1 LKNIGGK
8 KVRNEKSKRRGKGM
22 IGRYSSSEQ
31 LTLPIFEP
39 HHGVKIPSTRYQGSK
54 AKLVGWIWENIK
66 DLDFSNA
73 IDVFGGTG
81 VVGYFLKQKGK
92 QVYYNDYLMSNYYI
106 GLALIENN
114 NVKLSKREAE
124 KLLTEDS
131 NYEYCYFIRD
141 TFKDIYY
148 TDEENKWLDI
158 VVQNIRRMD
167 DLYKKALA
175 YYALFQAC
183 LVKRPFNL
191 FHRRNLY
198 LRFAD
203 VKRTFGN
210 KVTWDRPFEEHFV
223 DFVNEIN
230 YLVYD
235 NGKEN
240 KAYNLDVF
248 EIEGDIDLVYIDPP
262 YTSSKGVSVD
272 YLSFYHFLEGLADYE
287 NWKSKIN
294 YRTINKR
301 FYKNNNPW
309 NNKNKIRRKFKELF
323 EKFKDSILVISY
335 RSDGIPSIEQIV
347 SDVKTFKKRVRV
359 YTFENYKYVLSNGR
373 TSEILIVGE

>member
-1 LKNIGGK
+1 MVRRHKLKL
-8 KVRNEKSKRRGKGM
+8 
-22 IGRYSSSEQ
+22 YEQ
-31 LTLPIFEP
+31 LTLPIYEP
-39 HHGVKIPSTRYQGSK
+39 HYEVKIPSTRYQGSK

-66 DLDFSNA
+66 DLDFSNV
-73 IDVFGGTG
+73 IDIFGGTG

-92 QVYYNDYLMSNYYI
+92 QVYYNDYLKSNYYI

-114 NVKLSKREAE
+114 NTKLSKSDIE
-124 KLLTEDS
+124 KLLVKDPNWEYQHFV
-131 NYEYCYFIRD
+131 YE
-141 TFKDIYY
+141 TFRDIYY

-158 VVQNIRRMD
+158 VVQNIRRINNV
-167 DLYKKALA
+167 YKKALS

-198 LRFAD
+198 IRFAD
-203 VKRTFGN
+203 VKRSFGN
-210 KVTWDRPFEEHFV
+210 KATWDRPFEEHFI
-223 DFVNEIN
+223 DFINEVN

-235 NGKEN
+235 NGKDN

-248 EIEGDIDLVYIDPP
+248 DVEGDFDLIYIDPP

-272 YLSFYHFLEGLADYE
+272 YLNFYHFLEGLADYE
-287 NWKSKIN
+287 NWKDKIN
-294 YRTINKR
+294 FRTINKR

-309 NNKNKIRRKFKELF
+309 NDKHKIRGQFRKLF
-323 EKFKDSILVISY
+323 EKFRDSILVISY

-347 SDVKTFKKRVRV
+347 SDVKLFKKQVRV
-359 YTFENYKYVLSNGR
+359 YTFDNYKYVLSNGR
-373 TSEILIVGE
+373 TSEVLIVGE